1 MKKLV
6 IILGMHRS
14 GTSMVSQICQSMGAY
29 LGEQDELMGAAEDNR
44 DGFFENKEI
53 ARINDEILRLC
64 NQRWYTLETP
74 EPDYR
79 HPQIGKAMEEIKVNI
94 QNLFNRSDIV
104 AVKDPRISVL
114 LPLWEKVIN
123 DLEAEVH
130 YIWVCRNPLEVA
142 ESLRKRDGYSRKH
155 SLMLWMHYNLR
166 ILKYLKEKE
175 YLLIHYRDILENT
188 QALDKF
194 KQIFTHN
201 FNREI
206 VKRNYCHS
214 NYTSQDILNL
224 ENQLLSD
231 LYHQLLVN
239 QNLETNVAEWERQ
252 YLKKIMK
259 AEDRYVDYEVLEHVD
274 YFKERA
280 LIIYGAGTYGKHAA
294 QMLQQMGIFKFD
306 FCDRDMH
313 KHRTELMGGKVFS
326 ITELEK
332 IENPLIVIAIK
343 NEELRREIEQTL
355 VYIKGVNFFSFFSLR
370 SIWKYKVRDDDSL
383 DFKADA
389 FSSWYKELEL
399 RGNNVINTC
408 QCDLLVY
415 QNGKVGSSTVSK
427 SLWNAGIE
435 NSHVHRFFFKNDV
448 VGKLLLG
455 EDKIEFIE
463 SSNYFSFQSQEYI
476 KSIKEKVKGKKII
489 TMVREPIAVDLSTVF
504 QWIGSGTA
512 DVFFAKQLRQG
523 KTFLQTVAELMAKIQ
538 NRLFDWFEEELKEL
552 CGIDVRDYPFDKEK
566 GYTIISEN
574 GVEILLL
581 KAEKLSNLTDIIGKF
596 AGGGHPLV
604 LTNENIGSSKEYAH
618 LYREVKKRIQLPQAY
633 VEYYY
638 NNHPYME
645 HFYSKEEQK
654 AFFNKWVGST
664 KKHRR

>member
-214 NYTSQDILNL
+214 NYT
-224 ENQLLSD
+224 
-231 LYHQLLVN
+231 
-239 QNLETNVAEWERQ
+239 
-252 YLKKIMK
+252 
-259 AEDRYVDYEVLEHVD
+259 
-274 YFKERA
+274 
-280 LIIYGAGTYGKHAA
+280 
-294 QMLQQMGIFKFD
+294 
-306 FCDRDMH
+306 C
-313 KHRTELMGGKVFS
+313 
-326 ITELEK
+326 
-332 IENPLIVIAIK
+332 
-343 NEELRREIEQTL
+343 
-355 VYIKGVNFFSFFSLR
+355 
-370 SIWKYKVRDDDSL
+370 
-383 DFKADA
+383 
-389 FSSWYKELEL
+389 
-399 RGNNVINTC
+399 
-408 QCDLLVY
+408 
-415 QNGKVGSSTVSK
+415 
-427 SLWNAGIE
+427 
-435 NSHVHRFFFKNDV
+435 
-448 VGKLLLG
+448 
-455 EDKIEFIE
+455 
-463 SSNYFSFQSQEYI
+463 
-476 KSIKEKVKGKKII
+476 
-489 TMVREPIAVDLSTVF
+489 
-504 QWIGSGTA
+504 
-512 DVFFAKQLRQG
+512 
-523 KTFLQTVAELMAKIQ
+523 
-538 NRLFDWFEEELKEL
+538 
-552 CGIDVRDYPFDKEK
+552 
-566 GYTIISEN
+566 
-574 GVEILLL
+574 
-581 KAEKLSNLTDIIGKF
+581 
-596 AGGGHPLV
+596 HPKC
-604 LTNENIGSSKEYAH
+604 N
-618 LYREVKKRIQLPQAY
+618 
-633 VEYYY
+633 
-638 NNHPYME
+638 
-645 HFYSKEEQK
+645 
-654 AFFNKWVGST
+654 
-664 KKHRR
+664 